1 MPTVPFTHPNTHLV
15 KVCVAQVRPAHARIR
30 HVPALLL
37 PSKDQLQQL
46 PDLVVFFAR
55 NGHLGLFCLLDADF
69 GLCERRCD
77 KVSDTVTATARDA
90 SATEQRKNEAGGL
103 QPNSCGKRPNCA
115 HTGLCLQHRRTV
127 SVDPSPVA
135 CFPSASSAPSPCAS
149 VWSWSRP
156 CMWDPSATALSEANL
171 S

>member
-1 MPTVPFTHPNTHLV
+1 VPFTHPNTHLV
-15 KVCVAQVRPAHARIR
+15 KVCVAQVRPEHAGVR

-37 PSKDQLQQL
+37 PSKDQLEQL
-46 PDLVVFFAR
+46 PNLVVLFAR
-55 NGHLGLFCLLDADF
+55 DGYLGLLGLLGARLGF
-69 GLCERRCD
+69 CERRCD
-77 KVSDTVTATARDA
+77 NVSDTVTTTARDA

-103 QPNSCGKRPNCA
+103 QPKSCGKRPNCA
-115 HTGLCLQHRRTV
+115 HTGLCLQHRRTE

-156 CMWDPSATALSEANL
+156 CMWDLDPSAAALSEANL